1 MRPDQRPI
9 PGGVIERLPT
19 YLNALV
25 QLRQDGLSTVSSS
38 QLGAMTGVNPAQLR
52 RDLGHLGYLGRRG
65 VGYDVGTLVST
76 IQRFLGSDHTNR
88 LVLVGAGSLGSAIAR
103 YRGLRNH
110 GFIVTAVFD
119 SDPRKVGS
127 RIGDVIV
134 RHVDELERAVAD
146 QRIRIGVLAVPPE
159 SAQDVADRL
168 VQAGIQLILN
178 YAPVMVQVPEP
189 VLLHNSDPVQELL
202 HTLYYL
208 SRPDG
213 MAATQ
218 DPVLS

>member
-1 MRPDQRPI
+1 MRSDQRPI
-9 PGGVIERLPT
+9 PGGVIERLPN

-25 QLRQDGLSTVSSS
+25 QLRQDGLTTVSSA

-119 SDPRKVGS
+119 SDERKVGS

-134 RHVDELERAVAD
+134 RHVDELERAVQD

-159 SAQDVADRL
+159 AAQDVADRL
-168 VQAGIQLILN
+168 VEAGIELILN
-178 YAPVMVQVPEP
+178 YAPVMVQVPAP

-208 SRPDG
+208 SRPDT
-213 MAATQ
+213 MATAS
-218 DPVLS
+218 DAVLS